1 VKVAVLF
8 KEDLKDRGKI
18 NVSFRSKGDG
28 DVVDVN
34 RIASIFGGGGHMRA
48 AGCVIMGTL
57 DEAKERVLAEV
68 EKALKVK
75 NVK

>member
-1 VKVAVLF
+1 
-8 KEDLKDRGKI
+8 
-18 NVSFRSKGDG
+18 
-28 DVVDVN
+28 
-34 RIASIFGGGGHMRA
+34 MRA